1 MWNILS
7 YILIKQLIN
16 TDYFVNNFTI
26 FMGLESIW
34 GEKTIWLET
43 YRGNGTLKIKTEYTA
58 S

>member
-26 FMGLESIW
+26 FMGLESIL
-34 GEKTIWLET
+34 GEKTI
-43 YRGNGTLKIKTEYTA
+43 
-58 S
+58 